1 MDQSKTGRRSST
13 SDSGANERSTSQRS
27 AESRM
32 SSSEANRAQRQA
44 EPLQQ
49 QRQQQQ
55 QPQNARAGERGFNL
69 GHRYAE
75 MNSDWVQFS

>member
-49 QRQQQQ
+49 QQQQQ
-55 QPQNARAGERGFNL
+55 QPQNAGERGFKL

-75 MNSDWVQFS
+75 MNSDWVHFS